1 MIILRPIIGDVEI
14 NVPIG
19 FVLVDVE
26 AATHVMNVGQ
36 IFAAPAILVKMPTVL
51 TLSGRGRGVVI
62 VSVVMVDV
70 INIGNTNND
79 VSYYIIVTTTAS

>member
-36 IFAAPAILVKMPTVL
+36 IFAAAAILGTNIVL
-51 TLSGRGRGVVI
+51 TLNTWNAGSCVVI
-62 VSVVMVDV
+62 VPVVMVDA
-70 INIGNTNND
+70 IQNNNNY
-79 VSYYIIVTTTAS
+79 VSYYIIVTTTA